1 VSIHRTLDVWS
12 SIFGPAPFCEFDFVG
27 LMVFVKEEKLKYI
40 CKFGKELFKKS
51 HALFWIVFGLYIKYL
66 TVKDLTETLNLLI
79 GLFSIDSY
87 FSGPIQICFN
97 SLVFE
102 IFDCCY
108 VLLMGFV

>member
-1 VSIHRTLDVWS
+1 VSIDRTLDVWS

-79 GLFSIDSY
+79 GLFSIDIIFVVQFRFVLT
-87 FSGPIQICFN
+87 FSFSKYLIAVTF
-97 SLVFE
+97 F
-102 IFDCCY
+102 
-108 VLLMGFV
+108 